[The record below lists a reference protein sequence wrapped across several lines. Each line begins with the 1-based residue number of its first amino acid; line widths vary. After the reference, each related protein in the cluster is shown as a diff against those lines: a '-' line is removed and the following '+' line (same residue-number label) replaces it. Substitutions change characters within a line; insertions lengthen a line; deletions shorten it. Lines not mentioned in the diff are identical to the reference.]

1 MKKVI
6 SIDLGASN
14 GRLIL
19 AKLKDNILQLEEL
32 HRFKN
37 EPIEKNNHLFWD
49 INYIF
54 QEIEKGLKKYTKNY
68 QEPLHGIGID
78 TWGVDFGFISDENKI
93 LENTFSY
100 RDNQTTDMKKVVYE
114 KTAK

>member
-78 TWGVDFGFISDENKI
+78 TWGVEIGKHTSELQSRGHLVCRLL
-93 LENTFSY
+93 LE
-100 RDNQTTDMKKVVYE
+100 KKN
-114 KTAK
+114 